1 MQNNTI
7 WELIAKKLAGEA
19 TPQEL
24 VELEILLR
32 DNPDMHYPIQ
42 TVADLW
48 HHPTPD
54 TEDAHA
60 AFAAHAERMKQL
72 GVSLEIPAEA
82 VSKAQPGARS
92 KRKYLVVSSALL
104 LLCLLGYQYRSLVSA
119 GASEKQAAERM
130 VASGDKSE
138 ISTRYGSRTKLL
150 LPDST
155 QVWLNSGSKL
165 SYDKTYGNG
174 TREVTLSGEAYFD
187 VVKNPAHPFVIHT
200 SSINIKVLGT
210 AFNVKSFPNEKNT
223 ETSLIRGSIEVT
235 FKNRPAEKIILKP
248 NEKLVTANEELL
260 KDSTQKGLLA
270 EKTKPLLPKS
280 QGRQEPLVLVSH
292 LTYEPHDS
300 TVVET
305 SWMDNKLIFRSE
317 TFDEL
322 AIKMERWYGISIRFA
337 DEGIKPRRL
346 TGVFENESLQQALK
360 ALQLITPFS
369 YKMNKSEVIISSK

>member
-1 MQNNTI
+1 MSNNTI
-7 WELIAKKLAGEA
+7 WQLIAKKLAGEA

-24 VELEILLR
+24 AELETLLR

-48 HHPTPD
+48 HHAAPD
-54 TEDAHA
+54 TENAHS

-72 GVSLEIPAEA
+72 GTTLDIPAET
-82 VSKAQPGARS
+82 VSARS
-92 KRKYLVVSSALL
+92 KRKYLVLSLALL
-104 LLCLLGYQYRSLVSA
+104 LLCLLGYQYRSIIFT
-119 GASEKQAAERM
+119 GTDEKLAAERM
-130 VASGDKSE
+130 LASATDKSE

-174 TREVTLSGEAYFD
+174 TREVSLSGEAYFD
-187 VVKNPAHPFVIHT
+187 VVKNPAHPFIIHT
-200 SSINIKVLGT
+200 GSINIKVLGT

-235 FKNRPAEKIILKP
+235 FKNRPSEKIILKP
-248 NEKLVTANEELL
+248 NEKLVTANEELV
-260 KDSTQKGLLA
+260 KDSTQQKLLA
-270 EKTKPLLPKS
+270 EKTALQPPKN

-292 LTYEPHDS
+292 LTYEPHDR
-300 TVVET
+300 TIVET

-322 AIKMERWYGISIRFA
+322 AIKMERWYGISIRFT
-337 DEGIKPRRL
+337 DEDIKPRRL

-360 ALQLITPFS
+360 ALQLITPFT

>member
-1 MQNNTI
+1 MSNNTI
-7 WELIAKKLAGEA
+7 WQLIAKKLAGEA

-24 VELEILLR
+24 AELETLLR

-48 HHPTPD
+48 HHATPD
-54 TEDAHA
+54 TENAHS

-72 GVSLEIPAEA
+72 GTTLDIPAETVPA
-82 VSKAQPGARS
+82 HS
-92 KRKYLVVSSALL
+92 KRKYLVLSLVLL
-104 LLCLLGYQYRSLVSA
+104 LLCLLGYQYRSIIFT
-119 GASEKQAAERM
+119 GTDEKLAAERM
-130 VASGDKSE
+130 LASATDKSE

-174 TREVTLSGEAYFD
+174 TREVSLSGEAYFD
-187 VVKNPAHPFVIHT
+187 VVKNPAHPFIIHT
-200 SSINIKVLGT
+200 GSINIKVLGT

-235 FKNRPAEKIILKP
+235 FKNRPSEKIILKP
-248 NEKLVTANEELL
+248 NEKLVTANDELV
-260 KDSTQKGLLA
+260 KDSTQQKILA
-270 EKTKPLLPKS
+270 EKTALLPSKS

-300 TVVET
+300 TIVET

-322 AIKMERWYGISIRFA
+322 AIKMERWYGISIRFT
-337 DEGIKPRRL
+337 DEDIKPRRL

-360 ALQLITPFS
+360 ALQLITPFT

>member
-1 MQNNTI
+1 MSNNTI
-7 WELIAKKLAGEA
+7 WQLIAKKLAGEA

-24 VELEILLR
+24 AELETLLR

-48 HHPTPD
+48 HHATPD
-54 TEDAHA
+54 TENAHS

-72 GVSLEIPAEA
+72 GTTLDIPAETVPA
-82 VSKAQPGARS
+82 HS
-92 KRKYLVVSSALL
+92 KRKYLVLSLVLL
-104 LLCLLGYQYRSLVSA
+104 LLCLLGYQYRSIIFT
-119 GASEKQAAERM
+119 GTDEKLAAERM
-130 VASGDKSE
+130 LASATDKSE

-165 SYDKTYGNG
+165 TYDKTYGNG
-174 TREVTLSGEAYFD
+174 TREVSLSGEAYFD
-187 VVKNPAHPFVIHT
+187 VVKNPAHPFIIHT
-200 SSINIKVLGT
+200 GSINIKVLGT
-210 AFNVKSFPNEKNT
+210 AFNVKSFPNEKNI

-235 FKNRPAEKIILKP
+235 FKNRPSEKIILKP
-248 NEKLVTANEELL
+248 NEKLVTANEELV
-260 KDSTQKGLLA
+260 KDSTQQKLLA
-270 EKTKPLLPKS
+270 EKTALLPSKS

-300 TVVET
+300 TIVET

-322 AIKMERWYGISIRFA
+322 AIKMERWYGISIRFT
-337 DEGIKPRRL
+337 DEDIKPRRL

-360 ALQLITPFS
+360 ALQLITPFT